1 MPQPPAPLPMV
12 ATRVPDVRPAAP
24 ASQAQV
30 EPVHKHRAIRPHNQ
44 PRPAEKLDASARLP
58 RADLPVAEFD
68 NLLYCDPFSC
78 GDPMQVI
85 RLEMPAAS
93 VGRAY
98 RPLARNGFVNA
109 EVIVGTD
116 GLTRAVR
123 FTK

>member
-1 MPQPPAPLPMV
+1 
-12 ATRVPDVRPAAP
+12 
-24 ASQAQV
+24 
-30 EPVHKHRAIRPHNQ
+30 
-44 PRPAEKLDASARLP
+44 
-58 RADLPVAEFD
+58 
-68 NLLYCDPFSC
+68 
-78 GDPMQVI
+78 MQVI